1 MNFDI
6 LRQKILEKAIRGE
19 LVPQLESEPV
29 VAQIGEVPE
38 DVPFLVPEKWK
49 WCNFGDLVAYGKC
62 EQVQPQNIEEDAW
75 ILDLEDIESG
85 TGNLLQKKKGISV
98 QSNKSRF
105 KKGDILYSKLRPYLN
120 KVIVADDDGY
130 CTTEIVP
137 ISLSVAQAPLDAQYL
152 KIYLMSPYFVG
163 YANQCSYGVKMP
175 RLGTKD
181 AKKALFPIPPIEE
194 QHRIVEKI
202 KKLFEQIDSAEKAYN
217 ELSGPLSERF
227 RQLCLEKA
235 IQGKLVPQLESEPE
249 VEQIGDAPE
258 EIPFEIPKKWKWC
271 HVLDVVCTNPKVA
284 IADPNMD
291 ISFIPMAAV
300 SAGYLSQILLKEKRP
315 WNTVRNGYTKFA
327 DGDVLVAKITPC
339 FQNRKSVIANS
350 LSNGVGCGS
359 SEFHV
364 LRAREGILDRKFLL
378 MFVKSPWFIAYG
390 VENFKGTAG
399 QQRVGSAD
407 LKNCPF
413 PLPPLAEQRR
423 IVSKL
428 SGLLPIVERLESD
441 GSQIV

>member
-19 LVPQLESEPV
+19 LVPQLESEPEV
-29 VAQIGEVPE
+29 SQIGEVSEDVPFAIPKKWKWVRVSDVSHINPKVTAQTSNTEVSFIPMAALSAGYVNQIALDTTRLWGAVKNGYTKFADGDILLAKITPCFQNRKSAIARKLSNGIGCGSSEFHILRVSENIVTQEYLLMFLKSQWFITYGVENFKGTAGQQRLGTSELKNCLFSLPPLSEQHRIVAKVNQLFNLIDCTENAYNELSGPLSERFRQLCLEKAIQGKLVPQLESEPEVGQIGEVPE

-49 WCNFGDLVAYGKC
+49 WCNFGNVVAYGKC

-105 KKGDILYSKLRPYLN
+105 KKGDVLYSKLRPYLN

-137 ISLSVAQAPLDAQYL
+137 ISLSVAQAPLEAQYL

-194 QHRIVEKI
+194 Q
-202 KKLFEQIDSAEKAYN
+202 
-217 ELSGPLSERF
+217 
-227 RQLCLEKA
+227 
-235 IQGKLVPQLESEPE
+235 
-249 VEQIGDAPE
+249 
-258 EIPFEIPKKWKWC
+258 
-271 HVLDVVCTNPKVA
+271 
-284 IADPNMD
+284 
-291 ISFIPMAAV
+291 
-300 SAGYLSQILLKEKRP
+300 
-315 WNTVRNGYTKFA
+315 
-327 DGDVLVAKITPC
+327 
-339 FQNRKSVIANS
+339 
-350 LSNGVGCGS
+350 
-359 SEFHV
+359 
-364 LRAREGILDRKFLL
+364 
-378 MFVKSPWFIAYG
+378 
-390 VENFKGTAG
+390 
-399 QQRVGSAD
+399 
-407 LKNCPF
+407 
-413 PLPPLAEQRR
+413 RR
-423 IVSKL
+423 IVAKL
-428 SGLLPIVERLESD
+428 NELLGSVSQLERTISTP
-441 GSQIV
+441 

>member
-6 LRQKILEKAIRGE
+6 LRKKILEKAIRGE

-235 IQGKLVPQLESEPE
+235 IQGKLVPQLESELE
-249 VEQIGDAPE
+249 VEQIGNAPE
-258 EIPFEIPKKWKWC
+258 EVPFEIPKKWKW
-271 HVLDVVCTNPKVA
+271 VQLSSAGKIVGGGTPKTGITAYWGGKISWITPADLGRTGGRYISFGAKSITQTGLDNSSAKLLPPGSVVYSSRAPIGHIAIAGKELCTNQGCK
-284 IADPNMD
+284 
-291 ISFIPMAAV
+291 SFIPNFKTITTEW
-300 SAGYLSQILLKEKRP
+300 GYFCLIARTPDIISRASGTTFKEIS
-315 WNTVRNGYTKFA
+315 G
-327 DGDVLVAKITPC
+327 
-339 FQNRKSVIANS
+339 S
-350 LSNGVGCGS
+350 GVG
-359 SEFHV
+359 ETW
-364 LRAREGILDRKFLL
+364 I
-378 MFVKSPWFIAYG
+378 
-390 VENFKGTAG
+390 
-399 QQRVGSAD
+399 
-407 LKNCPF
+407 

-423 IVSKL
+423 IVDKL
-428 SGLLPIVERLESD
+428 KTCLK
-441 GSQIV
+441 QIEKLQQE